1 MDLGATHFS
10 QVLHGHPSMAETV
23 TIIRIRRSLR
33 GPVVLFNPA
42 LRDGQDPRI
51 DAWCLLVDSATK
63 RQTVGGKFWPRLQDE
78 NPCNRLRRRAISQV
92 SFRTP
97 HRECGQAGRRPSAT
111 APLQQVCSSQDK
123 SHQRL
128 RVQSWVNQ
136 TMLYA
141 SRSNRS

>member
-92 SFRTP
+92 SFRT
-97 HRECGQAGRRPSAT
+97 RIENAGKPDDGL
-111 APLQQVCSSQDK
+111 LQLPPYNRFVRLKISHINGYVC
-123 SHQRL
+123 
-128 RVQSWVNQ
+128 RVG
-136 TMLYA
+136 
-141 SRSNRS
+141 